1 MYPRRKWRLVD
12 DFQTA
17 RVRGGS
23 DMIGKSEFP
32 LYVHESEKPLSLRP
46 QMDVEQGSKFAI
58 HEAAREGRSM

>member
-32 LYVHESEKPLSLRP
+32 LYVSLRKPLSLRP